1 MPVRHHINRQHG
13 AILIE
18 SLVALA
24 VLSLGAAAMFR
35 AFDHLEATSHAARQ
49 LGAKARIQVDQTETR

>member
-1 MPVRHHINRQHG
+1 MSAHPRTRRQRG

-18 SLVALA
+18 SLIALA

-35 AFDHLEATSHAARQ
+35 AFDYLEAVSHAASQ
-49 LGAKARIQVDQTETR
+49 LGTNTPAQPKQPETR

>member
-1 MPVRHHINRQHG
+1 MSFCPRTNCQRG

-24 VLSLGAAAMFR
+24 VLSLVAATICS
-35 AFDHLEATSHAARQ
+35 AFDHLEATSRAASQ
-49 LGAKARIQVDQTETR
+49 LGAGVRIHLNPTETR